1 MVYERRSQ
9 PRDAIFDSTS
19 VSQDIKLK
27 SASYMA
33 LKNKAMRQLAVKADE
48 ITVR

>member
-9 PRDAIFDSTS
+9 PRDAIFHSTS